1 MRGGSRARVPIR
13 PTHFDEPRNNGT
25 TGGVYAVGD
34 RPGTGH
40 VRGYRAMQSARPR
53 DFGMLF
59 LVVAMFLVL
68 LVVSASL
75 GTSAAI

>member
-1 MRGGSRARVPIR
+1 
-13 PTHFDEPRNNGT
+13 
-25 TGGVYAVGD
+25 
-34 RPGTGH
+34 
-40 VRGYRAMQSARPR
+40 MQSARPR

-75 GTSAAI
+75 GTSSAI